1 MWAKPLFAAFVVTIA
16 LGLGACAAPQTSEL
30 TLSPGDLPIRAEAGN
45 VPFFPQEENFC
56 GPAAL
61 ATVVTWTGISVEPEE
76 IAGRVYTPGRK
87 GTLQSD
93 ILATARREGRL
104 AVPVISLRGV
114 MTEIAAGHPVLV
126 LQNLSL
132 GWYPQWHYAVVVAY
146 DLESREITLRSG
158 RDPERVTSIDTFEH
172 TWRRGDHWAL
182 VVLRPDDL
190 PASADVGDVER
201 AAAALE
207 RVGRTEEAATAYSTI
222 LERWPNSY
230 PAHFG
235 LGNVRYGNGDL
246 AAAESAFRSAIS
258 ARPERAEAWNNL
270 AYVLAATGRRKEA
283 VAAANRAVELSPGGE
298 QPYLETLRDL
308 SET

>member
-1 MWAKPLFAAFVVTIA
+1 MWAKPLFVALALTIA
-16 LGLGACAAPQTSEL
+16 LGLGACTAPQTSEL
-30 TLSPGDLPIRAEAGN
+30 TLSPGALPMKAEAGN

-61 ATVVTWTGISVEPEE
+61 ATVVSWTGIAVDAQD
-76 IAGRVYTPGRK
+76 IAERVYTPGRE

-93 ILATARREGRL
+93 ILAAARREGRL
-104 AVPVISLRGV
+104 AVPVPTLRGV

-126 LQNLSL
+126 LQNLSV
-132 GWYPQWHYAVVVAY
+132 GWYPQWHYAVAVAY

-158 RDPERVTSIDTFEH
+158 REPERVIPIDTFEH

-182 VVLRPDDL
+182 VVLSPDDL
-190 PASADVGDVER
+190 PASADASDVER
-201 AAAALE
+201 AAVALE
-207 RVGRTEEAATAYSTI
+207 RVGRAEDAAIAYSTI
-222 LERWPNSY
+222 LERWPESY
-230 PAHFG
+230 AAFIG
-235 LGNVRYGNGDL
+235 LGNVRYQSGDF

-258 ARPERAEAWNNL
+258 TRPERAEAWNNL
-270 AYVLAATGRRKEA
+270 AYVLAANGQRKEA
-283 VAAANRAVELSPGGE
+283 VAAARRAVELSPGNE

>member
-1 MWAKPLFAAFVVTIA
+1 MWAGRLSVA
-16 LGLGACAAPQTSEL
+16 LLALTALALGACAAPQTSAL
-30 TLSPGDLPIRAEAGN
+30 SASPGALPLRAVAGN
-45 VPFFPQEENFC
+45 VPFFPQEENYC

-61 ATVVTWTGISVEPEE
+61 ATVVTWTGIPVDPVQIGE
-76 IAGRVYTPGRK
+76 RVYTPDRK

-93 ILATARREGRL
+93 ILAAARREGRL
-104 AVPVISLRGV
+104 AVPVRSLRDV

-132 GWYPQWHYAVVVAY
+132 DWFPQWHYAVAVAY

-158 RDPERVTSIDTFEH
+158 RNPERMTRIDTFEH
-172 TWRRGDHWAL
+172 TWRRGDYWAL

-190 PASADVGDVER
+190 PASAEVIDVER

-222 LERWPNSY
+222 LGRWPNSY
-230 PAHFG
+230 AALMG
-235 LGNVRYGNGDL
+235 LGNVLYGGGDL
-246 AAAESAFRSAIS
+246 AAAEAAFRQAI
-258 ARPERAEAWNNL
+258 AAHPKRAEAWNNL
-270 AYVLAATGRRKEA
+270 AYVLAAKGQRSEA
-283 VAAANRAVELSPGGE
+283 VAAAETAIELSPGNE
-298 QPYLETLRDL
+298 QPYLETLQDL

>member
-1 MWAKPLFAAFVVTIA
+1 MWAKPLFVALVVTIA
-16 LGLGACAAPQTSEL
+16 LGLGACTAPQTSEL
-30 TLSPGDLPIRAEAGN
+30 TLSPGALPTRAEVGN

-61 ATVVTWTGISVEPEE
+61 ATVVAWTGIAVEPEQ
-76 IAGRVYTPGRK
+76 IAERVYTPGRK

-93 ILATARREGRL
+93 ILAAARREGRL
-104 AVPVISLRGV
+104 AVPVPSLRGV

-132 GWYPQWHYAVVVAY
+132 EWYPQWHYAVAIAY
-146 DLESREITLRSG
+146 NLETREITLRSG
-158 RDPERVTSIDTFEH
+158 REPERVIPIDTFEH

-182 VVLRPDDL
+182 VVLSPDDL

-201 AAAALE
+201 AAVALE
-207 RVGRTEEAATAYSTI
+207 RVGRREEAAIAYSTI
-222 LERWPNSY
+222 LERWPESY
-230 PAHFG
+230 PALFG
-235 LGNVRYGNGDL
+235 LGNVRYQSGDL
-246 AAAESAFRSAIS
+246 AAAESAFRLAIS
-258 ARPERAEAWNNL
+258 VRPERAEAWNNL
-270 AYVLAATGRRKEA
+270 AYVLAADGRRKEA
-283 VAAANRAVELSPGGE
+283 VSAARRAVELSPGNE